1 MKNEPQTQMQNE
13 LTDEWLVAERNVPFS
28 IDVAE
33 RVRRLP
39 AYLFAKINE
48 RMYQKRRAGYDVIDL
63 GMGNPTDAPDERI
76 IEKLSQAAQDP
87 RNHRYAPARG
97 LTNLLRDVAAR
108 YERLHGVKLDPEHE
122 VIATIGSK
130 EGFSHMCLA
139 LLGPGDVAIVPNP
152 CYPVHLYAPALASA
166 TVIQVSILD
175 PDRYLSQIAHAAE
188 HFHPRPKVVIV
199 NFPHNP
205 TTMVVERDFYVELV
219 QLARTYGFYV
229 LSDFAYADVCFDGY
243 RAPSF
248 LSVEGAKEV
257 GVEFTTMS
265 KGYNM
270 AGWRLGF
277 CCGNRE
283 MVRALA
289 TIKAYYD
296 YGIFVP
302 IQVAGIIALRHC
314 EDAVER
320 QRQVYQ
326 RRRDVLCDGLRRI
339 GWEVERPKAT
349 MFVWARIPEPWRSRM
364 GSLEFAMKLL
374 EEADVAVSPGRGFG
388 HAGEGYLRLA
398 LIENE
403 LRIRQA
409 IRQIGRCLRRS

>member
-1 MKNEPQTQMQNE
+1 MQ
-13 LTDEWLVAERNVPFS
+13 LERIEDWRDWDRNAPFGVE
-28 IDVAE
+28 VAE

-39 AYLFAKINE
+39 AYMFTRINE
-48 RMYQKRRAGYDVIDL
+48 RMYQKRRAGSDVIDL
-63 GMGNPTDAPDERI
+63 GMGNPTDAPDERVI
-76 IEKLSQAAQDP
+76 QKLAQAAQDQ

-97 LTNLLRDVAAR
+97 LLNLRRDVAAR
-108 YERLHGVKLDPEHE
+108 YQRLHGVKLDPESE

-139 LLGPGDVAIVPNP
+139 MLGPGDVAVVPNP
-152 CYPVHLYAPALASA
+152 CYPAHLYAPALASA

-175 PDRYLSQIAHAAE
+175 PERYLSQIAHAAE
-188 HFHPRPKVVIV
+188 HFHPRPKVVVV

-205 TTMVVERDFYVELV
+205 TTMVVEREFFVELV
-219 QLARTYGFYV
+219 ELAKRYGFYV
-229 LSDFAYADVCFDGY
+229 LSDFAYADVCFDDY

-248 LSVEGAKEV
+248 LSVPGAKEV

-265 KGYNM
+265 KGYSM

-277 CCGNRE
+277 CCGNAE

-320 QRQVYQ
+320 QRQAYQ
-326 RRRDVLCDGLRRI
+326 RRRDVLCDGLSRL
-339 GWEVERPKAT
+339 GWHVQRPKAT
-349 MFVWARIPEPWRSRM
+349 MFVWAKIPEPWCSRM
-364 GSLEFAMKLL
+364 GSMEFAIKLL
-374 EEADVAVSPGRGFG
+374 EEADVAVSPGRAFG

-403 LRIRQA
+403 HRIRQA
-409 IRQIGRCLRRS
+409 IRQISRCLRRG